1 MAARL
6 SPDLSYARLCDLGLL
21 DPNELSSPPERMP
34 RHDDEGPF
42 GFSVFRQ
49 RLDDNLDLS
58 DLSLP
63 RTFFGRSEINRV
75 CFRNTDLHESNLC
88 WNDFLGTDF
97 TDANLA
103 RSDMRSSIFKQ
114 VVFVNTNLDGAD
126 LRGSSFIDCNFEGA
140 TMRRVA
146 LTREQCAT
154 VHLSEAQRLDVD
166 WHEDDG
172 PEPGWGLVTEVQWAR
187 H

>member
-1 MAARL
+1 
-6 SPDLSYARLCDLGLL
+6 
-21 DPNELSSPPERMP
+21 
-34 RHDDEGPF
+34 
-42 GFSVFRQ
+42 
-49 RLDDNLDLS
+49 
-58 DLSLP
+58 
-63 RTFFGRSEINRV
+63 
-75 CFRNTDLHESNLC
+75 
-88 WNDFLGTDF
+88 
-97 TDANLA
+97 
-103 RSDMRSSIFKQ
+103 MRSSIFKQ

>member
-34 RHDDEGPF
+34 RHGDEGPL

-63 RTFFGRSEINRV
+63 RTFFGRSDVNRV
-75 CFRNTDLHESNLC
+75 CFRNTDLHELNLK
-88 WNDFLGTDF
+88 ND
-97 TDANLA
+97 
-103 RSDMRSSIFKQ
+103 
-114 VVFVNTNLDGAD
+114 
-126 LRGSSFIDCNFEGA
+126 SF
-140 TMRRVA
+140 
-146 LTREQCAT
+146 
-154 VHLSEAQRLDVD
+154 
-166 WHEDDG
+166 ED
-172 PEPGWGLVTEVQWAR
+172 R
-187 H
+187 

>member
-34 RHDDEGPF
+34 RHGDEGPL

-63 RTFFGRSEINRV
+63 RTFFGRSDVNRV
-75 CFRNTDLHESNLC
+75 CFRNTDLHESNLK
-88 WNDFLGTDF
+88 ND
-97 TDANLA
+97 
-103 RSDMRSSIFKQ
+103 
-114 VVFVNTNLDGAD
+114 
-126 LRGSSFIDCNFEGA
+126 SF
-140 TMRRVA
+140 
-146 LTREQCAT
+146 
-154 VHLSEAQRLDVD
+154 
-166 WHEDDG
+166 ED
-172 PEPGWGLVTEVQWAR
+172 R
-187 H
+187 